1 MFYYIVHF
9 LVRYKIILLSFYFF
23 LAKFKYLWL
32 IKNIYLNICPSIA
45 SIELMYIVFIP
56 FWLDKNTVTC

>member
-23 LAKFKYLWL
+23 LAKFKYLKL
-32 IKNIYLNICPSIA
+32 IKNIYLNICPSIV

-56 FWLDKNTVTC
+56 FWLDKNTATC